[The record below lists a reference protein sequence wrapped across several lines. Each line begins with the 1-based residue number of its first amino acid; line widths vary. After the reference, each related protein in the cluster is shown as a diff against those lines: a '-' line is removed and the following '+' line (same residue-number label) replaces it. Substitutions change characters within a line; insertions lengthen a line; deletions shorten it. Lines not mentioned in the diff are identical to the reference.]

1 MTMNKSSLLA
11 LLIFFITSFV
21 GSAQDYR
28 DRGMRA
34 VASGNY
40 QDAKDQFEAARTILE
55 TKKISR
61 NAQEYIDI
69 ERLIT
74 RANQCM
80 ANKSLANGQLEK
92 LTDDS
97 IREKFSSCAS
107 DEEAENAKN
116 SLLAS
121 LEKARGSLKS
131 ITSTFPSDKVSK
143 TQLERCDEIELKIT
157 AYRNSIGEIIAWN
170 KADQKNTIQA
180 YEAFLNDFPKG
191 NYSALAQ
198 KKITE
203 EKDKYAWRETER
215 VNTLAAYKNY
225 LKQFPEALHR
235 EEAEQQ
241 VKTIGIKEDWEIA
254 QKQNTIQ
261 GYQDYIKAYPDSEY
275 LKQAEQ
281 QIAWIGENNV
291 WEATVTQNTDAAYR
305 NYLSKY
311 PKGRYVSDARNRI
324 DRLSEAAVWKKTTS
338 ENTIE
343 AYEHYLKNSKL
354 KAFKDDA
361 EKRIASIKHEQ
372 EVEMDNRVWAKV
384 SASTNPADYT
394 EYLRDNGNYKG
405 HLKEAKGYEILY
417 TVRGQ
422 SLSISNAKDIF
433 NAYTKAAEYVKL
445 DNEDQQQQLLAAEM
459 VSYEKFTFFR
469 SIADADSYLKQYPQ
483 GRYSTEVSDFIARYK
498 ADQMTPNVTMDEYN
512 TALSYARSS
521 QAKDY
526 VQKTYQDNLKESRR
540 IQRRMKTEPFHFL
553 VGFEASVS
561 SPEELQSAEGESSSV
576 ADAAVLLSLGGHSN
590 RFNFEAGYYF
600 VSSTVLVRPRLNL
613 LKRNYIGSDPLG
625 KRSIFDYTL
634 SYVYIAPEFFY
645 YMKDTYVS
653 ADRFVSSKEIDHVDS
668 EGNIYDI
675 AGDLAYPYATAG
687 SYNYGVRAGVG
698 CGMFDFSIG
707 YMFSERKMLSF
718 GFAFYF

>member
-1 MTMNKSSLLA
+1 MIMNKSSLLA
-11 LLIFFITSFV
+11 LLIVFLTSFV

-40 QDAKDQFEAARTILE
+40 QDAKNQFEAARTILE
-55 TKKISR
+55 TKKINR

-74 RANQCM
+74 RADQCM

-92 LTDDS
+92 LTEDN
-97 IREKFSSCAS
+97 IRKEFSSCTS
-107 DEEAENAKN
+107 DEDAENIKN
-116 SLLAS
+116 MLLAS
-121 LEKARGSLKS
+121 LEKARGSLKN

-143 TQLERCDEIELKIT
+143 TQLESCDEIELKIT

-170 KADQKNTIQA
+170 KAEKGNTIQA
-180 YEAFLNDFPKG
+180 YEDFLNDFPNG

-198 KKITE
+198 TKITE
-203 EKDKYAWRETER
+203 IKDEYAWRETTR

-241 VKTIGIKEDWEIA
+241 ANTIGIEEEWITA

-261 GYQDYIKAYPDSEY
+261 GYQDYIKEYPDSKY
-275 LKQAEQ
+275 RKQAEQ
-281 QIAWIGENNV
+281 KIAWIGENNF
-291 WEATVTQNTDAAYR
+291 WEATVIQNTDAAYR

-311 PKGRYVSDARNRI
+311 PTGRYVSDARNRI
-324 DRLSEAAVWKKTTS
+324 DRLSEAEVWKKTTS

-354 KAFKDDA
+354 KAFKEDA

-394 EYLRDNGNYKG
+394 DYLRDNGNYKG

-417 TVRGQ
+417 TVRGL
-422 SLSISNAKDIF
+422 SLSPSNAKDIF
-433 NAYTKAAEYVKL
+433 NAYTRAAEYVKL
-445 DNEDQQQQLLAAEM
+445 DNEDLQQQRLAAELM
-459 VSYEKFTFFR
+459 SYEKFASFR
-469 SIADADSYLKQYPQ
+469 SITNANTYLQQYPQ

-521 QAKDY
+521 RAKDY
-526 VQKTYQDNLKESRR
+526 VQKTYQDNLNEYRR

-553 VGFEASVS
+553 VGFEGSVFI
-561 SPEELQSAEGESSSV
+561 PDELQFAEEESSS
-576 ADAAVLLSLGGHSN
+576 AYDAALLLSLGGHSN
-590 RFNFEAGYYF
+590 RFNLEAGYYLG
-600 VSSTVLVRPRLNL
+600 SSSVLVRPRLNL

-625 KRSIFDYTL
+625 KRSIFEYTL
-634 SYVYIAPEFFY
+634 SYFYIAPEFFY
-645 YMKDTYVS
+645 YLKDSYIS
-653 ADRFVSSKEIDHVDS
+653 ADSFVSSKEIDYVDS
-668 EGNIYDI
+668 EGNMYNI

-687 SYNYGVRAGVG
+687 SYNYGVRVG
-698 CGMFDFSIG
+698 FGYSIFDFSIG

-718 GFAFYF
+718 GAAVYF